1 MSPSIM
7 LVKNIHIQSLIL
19 FKFCVIVVFD
29 VETALENAKLAIL
42 VRQELQ
48 IIFVLGTDKEIF
60 LWGKVSCILKK
71 TKMSFI

>member
-1 MSPSIM
+1 M

-29 VETALENAKLAIL
+29 VETALENAKSAIS

-71 TKMSFI
+71 TKMSSI